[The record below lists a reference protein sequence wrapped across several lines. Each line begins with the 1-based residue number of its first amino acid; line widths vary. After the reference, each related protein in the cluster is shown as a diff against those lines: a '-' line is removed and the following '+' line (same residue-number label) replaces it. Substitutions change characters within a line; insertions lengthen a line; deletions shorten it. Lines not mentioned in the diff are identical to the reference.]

1 MQQLIQ
7 TKQVSYLPRFRR
19 AERRV
24 VFASRNRVD
33 IHGLGLFLTSQSSGA
48 RSESNPACQLSTC
61 GHISAALRHRHTSQ
75 TMRPSSAPTDLAL
88 PPASRL
94 AHAAPVQVPV
104 PSTPSPTQSALVD
117 IKRAQLASTNALER
131 KLDVEEPRIQE
142 VRGHVACCALGR
154 RGQRGRRLGLR
165 RTPEA
170 GCGLTTLLDA
180 SGARGRLGQWSKI
193 SRGWEGGGCDSSAAC
208 CDLAWK
214 SLSHVLEV
222 SHAHV

>member
-1 MQQLIQ
+1 
-7 TKQVSYLPRFRR
+7 
-19 AERRV
+19 
-24 VFASRNRVD
+24 
-33 IHGLGLFLTSQSSGA
+33 
-48 RSESNPACQLSTC
+48 
-61 GHISAALRHRHTSQ
+61 
-75 TMRPSSAPTDLAL
+75 MRPSSAPTDLAL

-180 SGARGRLGQWSKI
+180 TGARGRLGQWSKI

-214 SLSHVLEV
+214 SLSHVVEV
-222 SHAHV
+222 SLTHVGSLTRACLTDDPAILLAPSSLVRPAPGVGGTGCDSLDVCRGALLFFPKILRIALFLPLRGASQALTYGLFS